1 MKIIKFG
8 GSSVGTPDMVNR
20 VIDIIQDNLNKGFT
34 FAVIFSAFKK
44 VTNQLISAGE
54 LAAQGKASYQE
65 IFREIENRHIDT
77 VRQLIS
83 ARNQSKVL
91 SHLISELNE
100 LQDVL
105 HGIYLVKEIS
115 PRTMDFVMSFGER
128 FSAYI
133 ISEALLDRSIDCEY
147 LDARNLVKTDNHF
160 GAAKVKF
167 EITNQ
172 NIREYFKSHPRL
184 QIITGF
190 IGSTLNNET
199 TTLGRGGSDFTASI
213 FGAAL
218 NASVIEIWTDVDG
231 VMTADPRKV
240 EKAFT
245 IPHLTFEEAME
256 LSHFGA
262 EVVHPATMQ
271 PALENKIPI
280 RIKNTFNPLAE
291 GTLISNTVPTTSRI
305 IKGLSSIDDIA
316 LINVI
321 GSGMIGV
328 AGIAQRI
335 FGALARKSINI
346 ILITQASSEHSVCFA
361 VLPWHAEKAKRA
373 IEEEFRTEIQ
383 EKKINDIIVEKD
395 LSIIAVVGENMRK
408 TPGISGKVFQALGK
422 NGINISAIAQGSSEL
437 NISMVVSKTD
447 ETKALNAIHDAFFL
461 SNVKTANIFLV
472 GPGLIGGTLLKQMK
486 NQRDYLRQEYSLQ
499 MNIIGITNTRRMLF
513 KIDGIDPME
522 WEVELYGR
530 GKDAN
535 LEEFIETMKELNL
548 PNSIFVDCTSSDE
561 VVAKYKEILSANIS
575 IVTPNKKANSSSYD
589 FYLDLRHT
597 ALKHNVKFA
606 YEANV
611 GAGLPII
618 NTLKDLISSGDKV
631 LKIEGVL
638 SGTLSYIFN
647 TFKEGKTFSE
657 TVKEAQEKGYTEPD
671 PREDLNGLDVA
682 RKLLILAREIGFKIE
697 LKDIKVENL
706 VPEPARQAKTVEE
719 FFEKLK
725 EFDEVFEQRRKS
737 AQKKGCVLRY
747 IARIEAGRAE
757 TALREVDA
765 SHPFYSL
772 FGSDNILA
780 FTTKNC
786 KDRPIVVQ
794 GPGAG
799 AEVTAAGVFADIIR
813 IANYLS

>member
-1 MKIIKFG
+1 
-8 GSSVGTPDMVNR
+8 
-20 VIDIIQDNLNKGFT
+20 
-34 FAVIFSAFKK
+34 
-44 VTNQLISAGE
+44 
-54 LAAQGKASYQE
+54 
-65 IFREIENRHIDT
+65 
-77 VRQLIS
+77 
-83 ARNQSKVL
+83 
-91 SHLISELNE
+91 
-100 LQDVL
+100 
-105 HGIYLVKEIS
+105 
-115 PRTMDFVMSFGER
+115 
-128 FSAYI
+128 
-133 ISEALLDRSIDCEY
+133 
-147 LDARNLVKTDNHF
+147 
-160 GAAKVKF
+160 
-167 EITNQ
+167 
-172 NIREYFKSHPRL
+172 
-184 QIITGF
+184 
-190 IGSTLNNET
+190 
-199 TTLGRGGSDFTASI
+199 
-213 FGAAL
+213 
-218 NASVIEIWTDVDG
+218 VIEIWTDVDG